1 MLSTK
6 EAARLISVETQTIRN
21 YIRNGTGKEN
31 EKLKAIQIYHGR
43 RLEYRIKN
51 DDLEYYRKKYLL

>member
-21 YIRNGTGKEN
+21 YIRIGTGKEN
-31 EKLKAIQIYHGR
+31 EKLKAIKIYHGR
-43 RLEYRIKN
+43 RKEYRIKGE
-51 DDLEYYRKKYLL
+51 DLEYYRKKYLL

>member
-6 EAARLISVETQTIRN
+6 EAARIIYVEPQTIRS

-31 EKLKAIQIYHGR
+31 EKLKAIQIRHGR
-43 RLEYRIKN
+43 RLEYRIKGE
-51 DDLEYYRKKYLL
+51 DLEYYRKKYLQ